1 MKIQQQN
8 EKQQMKNNNNKMKI
22 NITKI
27 SRGSLKQVPLLR
39 VFDYLMIIY
48 DYYDYFIIILWL
60 FYDYFMIINDYL
72 LFIIIY

>member
-48 DYYDYFIIILWL
+48 DYYDYFIIIL
-60 FYDYFMIINDYL
+60 
-72 LFIIIY
+72 